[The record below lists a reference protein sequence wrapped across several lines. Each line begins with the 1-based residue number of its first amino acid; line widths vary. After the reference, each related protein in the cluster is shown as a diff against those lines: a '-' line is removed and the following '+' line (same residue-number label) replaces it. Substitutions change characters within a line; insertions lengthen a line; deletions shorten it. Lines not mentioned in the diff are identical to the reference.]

1 MVSGVRATPT
11 RKFMICYMASLM
23 PYFSDRTII
32 LNLLFITLQVR
43 LMERRLNEVDYS
55 SVSPSSAT
63 TNNSSSVAELY
74 PTHQELSVTEKDRI
88 IRSLESEV
96 EAQVLIF
103 YTTYVR
109 HSSSPE

>member
-1 MVSGVRATPT
+1 
-11 RKFMICYMASLM
+11 MASLM
-23 PYFSDRTII
+23 PLVQLDYDFKSPF
-32 LNLLFITLQVR
+32 FISLQVR

-63 TNNSSSVAELY
+63 TNNSSVAELY

-103 YTTYVR
+103 YNIC
-109 HSSSPE
+109 

>member
-63 TNNSSSVAELY
+63 TNNSSVAELY

-103 YTTYVR
+103 YNIC
-109 HSSSPE
+109 

>member
-23 PYFSDRTII
+23 PYFSGTMI

-103 YTTYVR
+103 YNIC
-109 HSSSPE
+109 